1 VLPEHSTNVG
11 DLIQPVPGVLYE
23 DSKLKKGDTRRYKV
37 YHERFFFSLFFHIG
51 TISNRMECQ
60 NIQIFMMK
68 VVH

>member
-37 YHERFFFSLFFHIG
+37 YHERFFFLYSFILEQFLIEWNVKIYKFL
-51 TISNRMECQ
+51 
-60 NIQIFMMK
+60 
-68 VVH
+68 